1 MNNSLNAQQQK
12 VVDATEGPVMV
23 IAGAGSGKTRTV
35 TYRIKELIIKGV
47 SPSEILAIT
56 FTNKAAKEMRERTI
70 ELIKNSPEINRP
82 ISEFEKPFVS
92 TFHSLGVHMLRQQH
106 EHLNV
111 PKSFSILDRGESKSK
126 MKKAILASNLD
137 PKQFEPARM
146 LGHISKHKG
155 EGLTLKQ
162 FNARGTAKHFLDD
175 TLSRV
180 WSEYE
185 KILNK
190 DKVFD
195 FDDLL
200 LQTKELLKNNKDIRE
215 YYQNT
220 WKYIHVDEYQDTNN
234 VQHQIVELL
243 AGPDKN
249 LCVVGDIDQ
258 NIYSWRGAKVG
269 HMLDFEKKYPGCK
282 IILLE
287 QNYRSTKVIL
297 DAANQI
303 IEKNI
308 NRKDKVS
315 FTENDSGDKITI
327 HQAYNEKDEARFIAN
342 EIKDL
347 IKKGKNPTDIAIL
360 YRANFQSRI
369 IEEMMLTSN
378 IPYQVLGTKFFDR
391 KEVKD
396 ILAYIKV
403 ALNRSDSISME
414 RAIGSPKRGIG
425 KVTLL
430 KVLEGKMGELKGKT
444 LTNTQSFFTFL
455 DRVEECANTKSP
467 KETLE
472 LVSKES
478 GILDGLH
485 KLPDGEDRIA
495 NIFELISLSDKY
507 KNMEPLEGINKML
520 EEASLA
526 SDQDDLNTDNGG
538 VKLMTVHAAKG
549 LEFDYVFITG
559 LEEGLFPHEKRGD
572 EKVDEEEERRL
583 FYVALTRAGKKLYL
597 SHAGMRT
604 IFGNTNANTPS
615 SFIEDI
621 DESLID
627 YIRKEEDEDASSA
640 SLIFIDF

>member
-1 MNNSLNAQQQK
+1 MNNSLNSEQQK
-12 VVDATEGPVMV
+12 VVDTTSGPVMV

-35 TYRIKELIIKGV
+35 TYRIKELIKKGV
-47 SPSEILAIT
+47 GPSEILAIT

-70 ELIKNSPEINRP
+70 HLIKNSPEINRP
-82 ISEFEKPFVS
+82 ISEFEMPFVS
-92 TFHSLGVHMLRQQH
+92 TFHSLGVHILRQQH
-106 EHLNV
+106 KHLNI
-111 PKSFSILDRGESKSK
+111 PKSFSILDRGESKAR
-126 MKKAILASNLD
+126 MKKAIEKAQLD

-146 LGHISKHKG
+146 LGHISKNKG

-162 FNARGTAKHFLDD
+162 FNNKGGTKHFLDE

-180 WSEYE
+180 WKEYE
-185 KILNK
+185 EILKK
-190 DKVFD
+190 DGVFD

-200 LQTKELLKNNKDIRE
+200 LQTKELLKNNKEIRE
-215 YYQNT
+215 YYQNV

-234 VQHQIVELL
+234 VQHQIVEFL
-243 AGPDKN
+243 AGKNKN

-269 HMLDFEKKYPGCK
+269 HMMDFEKKYPNCA

-308 NRKDKVS
+308 NRKEKKS
-315 FTENDSGDKITI
+315 FTDNESGEKINI
-327 HQAYNEKDEARFIAN
+327 HQAYNEKDEARYIAD
-342 EIKDL
+342 ECREL
-347 IKKGKNPTDIAIL
+347 INKGVKPTDISVL

-369 IEEMMLTSN
+369 IEEMMLQKN

-396 ILAYIKV
+396 ILAYIRV
-403 ALNRSDSISME
+403 AINRQDGVSLE

-444 LTNTQSFFTFL
+444 LHNVEVFFEFL
-455 DRVEECANTKSP
+455 DRVEKCANTKTP

-472 LVSKES
+472 LVAKES
-478 GILDGLH
+478 GVLDSLH
-485 KLPDGEDRIA
+485 KLADGEERIA
-495 NIFELISLSDKY
+495 NVFELISLSEKY
-507 KNMEPLEGINKML
+507 SKMEPVEGIEKL
-520 EEASLA
+520 IEEAALA
-526 SDQDDLNTDNGG
+526 SDQDELTTDTGG

-604 IFGNTNANTPS
+604 IFGNTNMNEPS
-615 SFIEDI
+615 SFLEDI
-621 DESLID
+621 DQSLID
-627 YIRKEEDEDASSA
+627 YVQKDEDEDASKA

>member
-1 MNNSLNAQQQK
+1 MKNSLNPQQQE
-12 VVDATEGPVMV
+12 VVNTTEGPVMV
-23 IAGAGSGKTRTV
+23 IAGAGSGKTMTV
-35 TYRIKELIIKGV
+35 THRIKQLIVNGV
-47 SPSEILAIT
+47 GPSEILAIT

-70 ELIKNSPEINRP
+70 KLIKNSPEINRP
-82 ISEFEKPFVS
+82 ISEFETPFVS
-92 TFHSLGVHMLRQQH
+92 TFHSLGVHILRQQH
-106 EHLNV
+106 EKLNI
-111 PKSFSILDRGESKSK
+111 PKSFTILDRGESKAK
-126 MKKAILASNLD
+126 MKKAIIASNLD
-137 PKQFEPARM
+137 PKQFEPPRM
-146 LGHISKHKG
+146 LSHISKHKG

-162 FNARGTAKHFLDD
+162 FEINNSGKHFLDE
-175 TLSRV
+175 TLARV
-180 WSEYE
+180 WREYE
-185 KILNK
+185 SELKK
-190 DKVFD
+190 DKALD

-200 LQTKELLKNNKDIRE
+200 LKTKELLKNNEEVRK
-215 YYQNT
+215 YYQNV

-243 AGPDKN
+243 AGDHKN

-269 HMLDFEKKYPGCK
+269 HMMDFEKKYVGCK

-303 IEKNI
+303 IEKNV

-327 HQAYNEKDEARFIAN
+327 HQAYNEKDEARYIAN
-342 EIKDL
+342 ECKDL
-347 IKKGKNPTDIAIL
+347 IKKGVKPNDVAIL

-378 IPYQVLGTKFFDR
+378 VPYQVLGTKFFDR

-414 RAIGSPKRGIG
+414 RAISSPKRGIG
-425 KVTLL
+425 KVTVL
-430 KVLEGKMGELKGKT
+430 KILEGKVDEIKGKT
-444 LTNTQSFFTFL
+444 LVNVQSFSEFL
-455 DRVEECANTKSP
+455 DRVEKCAKTKSP

-472 LVSKES
+472 LISKES
-478 GILDGLH
+478 GILDSLH

-495 NIFELISLSDKY
+495 NIFELISLADKY
-507 KNMEPLEGINKML
+507 KNMDPEEGIEKL
-520 EEASLA
+520 IEEAALA

-559 LEEGLFPHEKRGD
+559 LEEGLFPHEKRGE

-597 SHAGMRT
+597 SHSGMRT
-604 IFGNTNANTPS
+604 IFGNTNISTPS
-615 SFIEDI
+615 SFLEDI
-621 DESLID
+621 DEGLLD
-627 YIRKEEDEDASSA
+627 CVHKEEDEDASKA

>member
-1 MNNSLNAQQQK
+1 MNNSLNEQQQK
-12 VVDATEGPVMV
+12 VVDSTEGPVMV
-23 IAGAGSGKTRTV
+23 LAGAGSGKTRTV
-35 TYRIKELIIKGV
+35 TYRIKELIVKGV
-47 SPSEILAIT
+47 SPSKILAIT

-70 ELIKNSPEINRP
+70 SLIRNSPEINRP
-82 ISEFEKPFVS
+82 ISEFENPFVN
-92 TFHSLGVHMLRQQH
+92 TFHSLGVHILRQQH
-106 EHLNV
+106 KHLKI
-111 PKSFSILDRGESKSK
+111 PKSFSILDRGESKAK
-126 MKKAILASNLD
+126 MKKAIVASNLD

-162 FNARGTAKHFLDD
+162 FETRSTGKHFLDE
-175 TLSRV
+175 TLARV
-180 WSEYE
+180 WKEYE
-185 KILNK
+185 SILNK

-200 LQTKELLKNNKDIRE
+200 LQTKELLKNNKEIRE

-220 WKYIHVDEYQDTNN
+220 WEYIHVDEYQDTNN
-234 VQHQIVELL
+234 VQHQLVELL
-243 AGPDKN
+243 AGDHKN

-269 HMLDFEKKYPGCK
+269 HMLDFEKKYPECK

-303 IEKNI
+303 IEKNV

-315 FTENDSGDKITI
+315 FTENASGDKITI

-342 EIKDL
+342 EAKDL
-347 IKKGKNPTDIAIL
+347 IKKGKKPSDMAVL

-369 IEEMMLTSN
+369 IEEMMLTSG

-430 KVLEGKMGELKGKT
+430 KVLEGKTNEIKGKT
-444 LTNTQSFFTFL
+444 LTNVQSFFDFL
-455 DRVEECANTKSP
+455 DRIEECIQTKSP

-472 LVSKES
+472 LISKES
-478 GILDGLH
+478 GVLDSLH

-507 KNMEPLEGINKML
+507 KNMEPLEGIEKL
-520 EEASLA
+520 IEEAALA
-526 SDQDDLNTDNGG
+526 SDQDELSSDNGG

-559 LEEGLFPHEKRGD
+559 MEEGLFPHEKRGE

-583 FYVALTRAGKKLYL
+583 FYVAITRAGKKLYL

-604 IFGNTNANTPS
+604 IFGNTNVNMPS
-615 SFIEDI
+615 SFLEDI
-621 DESLID
+621 DESLLD
-627 YIRKEEDEDASSA
+627 YVHKDEDENASSA
-640 SLIFIDF
+640 SMIFIDF

>member
-1 MNNSLNAQQQK
+1 MNNSLNEQQQK

-23 IAGAGSGKTRTV
+23 IAGAGSGKTRTI
-35 TYRIKELIIKGV
+35 TYRIRELIIRGV

-56 FTNKAAKEMRERTI
+56 FTNKSAKEMRERTVA
-70 ELIKNSPEINRP
+70 LIKNSPEINRP
-82 ISEFEKPFVS
+82 ISEFENPFVS
-92 TFHSLGVHMLRQQH
+92 TFHSLGVHILRQQH
-106 EHLNV
+106 EHLNI
-111 PKSFSILDRGESKSK
+111 PKSFNILDRGESKAK
-126 MKKAILASNLD
+126 MKKAIIVANLD

-146 LGHISKHKG
+146 LGHVSKQKG

-162 FNARGTAKHFLDD
+162 FESKSTSKHFLDE
-175 TLSRV
+175 TIAKV
-180 WSEYE
+180 WKEYE
-185 KILNK
+185 SILKK

-200 LQTKELLKNNKDIRE
+200 LQTKELLKNNEDIRK
-215 YYQNT
+215 YYQNV

-234 VQHQIVELL
+234 VQHQIIELL
-243 AGPDKN
+243 SGENRN

-269 HMLDFEKKYPGCK
+269 HMMDFEKKYPNCK
-282 IILLE
+282 VILLE

-315 FTENDSGDKITI
+315 FTDNDSGEKITI
-327 HQAYNEKDEARFIAN
+327 HQAYNEKDEARYIAN
-342 EIKDL
+342 EAKDL
-347 IKKGKNPTDIAIL
+347 IKKGVDPSDIAIL

-369 IEEMMLTSN
+369 IEEMMLNSSV
-378 IPYQVLGTKFFDR
+378 PYQVLGTKFFDR

-425 KVTLL
+425 KVTVL
-430 KVLEGKMGELKGKT
+430 KILEGKMSELKGKT
-444 LTNTQSFFTFL
+444 LSNVELFFTFL
-455 DRVEECANTKSP
+455 DRIEEFANTKTP

-472 LVSKES
+472 MISKES

-485 KLPDGEDRIA
+485 KLADGEDRIA
-495 NIFELISLSDKY
+495 NIFELISLCDKY
-507 KNMEPLEGINKML
+507 KKMEPIEGIEKLL
-520 EEASLA
+520 EEAALA
-526 SDQDDLNTDNGG
+526 SDQDDLNSDNGG

-559 LEEGLFPHEKRGD
+559 MEEGLFPHEKRGD

-597 SHAGMRT
+597 THAGMRT
-604 IFGNTNANTPS
+604 IFGNTNIGEPS
-615 SFIEDI
+615 SFLEDI

-627 YIRKEEDEDASSA
+627 YVHKEEDEDASKA